1 MGGGR
6 LRSGCRHAATLMVAV
21 VVLLLGASPARAHS
35 GLERSDPPNGGM
47 VAPGRDFV
55 TLWFGEPVSGS
66 TSTFVLHLVDGTGV
80 ETRVSSIDNGRSV
93 VRIDTAPLERGI
105 YQLEWR
111 IISLGDGHPSSGTL
125 TFGVGLRPGVL
136 PSEGGALPGGTLVAV
151 RWVDLSAI
159 LLAIGALAVS
169 GSVMAGLG
177 EGGVRARRRARRL
190 AVAATVAAAYTGLL
204 TPFVRTQRPGNPP
217 GDWLSET
224 WATVNGTP
232 WGHVWLARE
241 VAVVFAAIAV
251 WSWARN
257 RGGTAARARIAL
269 AGLVVV
275 SLLEAM
281 AGHAADLSSGTVPAV
296 IASAAH
302 LVAAGVWAGGL
313 LVLAVCL
320 VPLMRRDPDQRGPIL
335 STVSRGF
342 SPLAAVASVVLL
354 ASGLY
359 QAGVHL
365 PDLGALRTTVYGG
378 AVAGKT
384 VLVVAAFV
392 MAGLNTLLVHPRL
405 AGAIGARLGR
415 RPGWAPLS
423 LRRFPSMIMAEVAVL
438 MVAVLAAALVTSVP
452 TAREVAA
459 ANESTAPQH
468 ADVNG
473 LFVTFEDL
481 PAGPGRVSLQV
492 HVRPTILP
500 EPAPVRE
507 VVVTIDEPGG
517 TGTTLPLVPVEKGRY
532 GALTAR
538 PAPGTWTT
546 TVTVLRDGLPDTL
559 VPVEWTVEDPA
570 ADTTTRLR
578 VATTSLAGLL
588 LTLVATGLWWSRRR
602 RRHEVVVGPAARTLE
617 PEGST
622 R

>member
-1 MGGGR
+1 MTRGR
-6 LRSGCRHAATLMVAV
+6 LREWTRRVATLVVVA
-21 VVLLLGASPARAHS
+21 VVLLLGAAPARAHS
-35 GLERSDPPNGGM
+35 ELERSDPPNGGM
-47 VAPGRDFV
+47 VTPGRDFV

-80 ETRVSSIDNGRSV
+80 EARVSSIDNGRSV

-111 IISLGDGHPSSGTL
+111 IISLSDGHPSSGTL

-136 PSEGGALPGGTLVAV
+136 PSEGSALPGGTLVAA

-159 LLAIGALAVS
+159 LLAIGALSVS
-169 GSVMAGLG
+169 GGVLAALG
-177 EGGVRARRRARRL
+177 TGGDRARRRARSL
-190 AVAATVAAAYTGLL
+190 AMAAAVAAVYTGLL
-204 TPFVRTQRPGNPP
+204 TPFMRTQRPGNPP
-217 GDWLSET
+217 GVWLSET
-224 WATVNGTP
+224 WATTTSTP

-241 VAVVFAAIAV
+241 VAVVVAAIAV
-251 WSWARN
+251 WSWAR
-257 RGGTAARARIAL
+257 RRDGAATPARIAL
-269 AGLVVV
+269 AALVVV

-281 AGHAADLSSGTVPAV
+281 AGHASDLSNGAVPAV
-296 IASAAH
+296 IASATH

-313 LVLAVCL
+313 VVLTVCL
-320 VPLMRRDPDQRGPIL
+320 VPLMRRDPDLRGPIL
-335 STVSRGF
+335 SSVWRAY

-365 PDLGALRTTVYGG
+365 PDVGALRTTVYGG
-378 AVAGKT
+378 AVAAKT
-384 VLVVAAFV
+384 VLVVAALV

-405 AGAIGARLGR
+405 AGAIGTRLGR

-423 LRRFPSMIMAEVAVL
+423 LRRFPSMIMAEAAVL
-438 MVAVLAAALVTSVP
+438 VAAVLVAALVTSVP

-459 ANESTAPQH
+459 ANESTAPRH
-468 ADVNG
+468 AEVNG
-473 LFVTFEDL
+473 LFVTFEGV
-481 PAGPGRVSLQV
+481 PAGPDRVSLQV
-492 HVRPTILP
+492 RIRPTTLP

-507 VVVTIDEPGG
+507 VLVTVDGPGG

-532 GALTAR
+532 GAMTAR
-538 PAPGTWTT
+538 PTPGTRTA

-559 VPVEWTVEDPA
+559 MPVEWTVEDPA
-570 ADTTTRLR
+570 TDPTTPLR

-588 LTLVATGLWWSRRR
+588 LALVATGLWWSRRR
-602 RRHEVVVGPAARTLE
+602 RRHETVLGPDARTLE
-617 PEGST
+617 PERST